1 MRVRRGPSRPSRS
14 PPRVSG
20 QRMARAL
27 TRLFRRASRGIQL
40 GLGPI
45 AEACARFDH
54 PERSFR
60 AVHVTGTNGKG
71 SVCSMVQ
78 EVALRSGLRTGMYT
92 SPHLI
97 RFAERIRI
105 GGEPID
111 DELLLGILDQIDERC
126 PELTF
131 FEATTLAAFL
141 AFRASDVELA
151 IIEVGIGGRLDA
163 TNVLEA
169 PLVTAI
175 TRVALD
181 HTEYLGDTLDLIA
194 REKAGIVKPGSPL
207 VLGPLEP
214 EAEAAVREVA
224 RERGASV
231 IRSVAEMTARA
242 GDTEARAEEADSAP
256 SYQVDNR
263 RVATLVARELQA
275 SFPVITDALVREG
288 ISRARWPGRLEHID
302 ARGVHWLLDA
312 AHNPDGALA
321 LARSLTAP
329 AAALVF
335 GTLADKKWPQMIE
348 TLAPLVPDRDHRFYA
363 PPSSG
368 IASRP
373 AASPQLLADC
383 YGGHATATVAEA
395 LERAASVAS
404 GGTVLVCGS
413 IFLLGE
419 ARALLLG
426 LPRDQPLAL

>member
-1 MRVRRGPSRPSRS
+1 
-14 PPRVSG
+14 
-20 QRMARAL
+20 MARAL
-27 TRLFRRASRGIQL
+27 ARLYARASRGIQL

-45 AEACARFDH
+45 AKACARFDH
-54 PERSFR
+54 PERAFR

-71 SVCSMVQ
+71 SVCAMVQ
-78 EVALRSGLRTGMYT
+78 EVSLRAGVKTGMYT
-92 SPHLI
+92 SPHLV

-105 GGEPID
+105 DGEPID
-111 DELLLGILDQIDERC
+111 DELLLDILEEIDARA

-141 AFRASDVELA
+141 AFRTTGVELG

-163 TNVLEA
+163 TNVLPS

-181 HTEYLGDTLDLIA
+181 HTDYLGDTLELIA
-194 REKAGIVKPGSPL
+194 REKAGIAKPGVPM

-214 EAEAAVREVA
+214 EADAAIVAVAGEV
-224 RERGASV
+224 GAPL
-231 IRSVAEMTARA
+231 IRSVRQ
-242 GDTEARAEEADSAP
+242 SAP
-256 SYQVDNR
+256 DASGTTSYQQENR
-263 RVATLVARELQA
+263 RVATLVARELQSA
-275 SFPVITDALVREG
+275 FPAITDALVEEG
-288 ISRARWPGRLEHID
+288 VAQARWPGRLEEID

-312 AHNPDGALA
+312 AHNPDGAQA
-321 LARSLTAP
+321 LIRSLDRP
-329 AAALVF
+329 IAALVF

-348 TLAPLVPDRDHRFYA
+348 AIAPLVTDAARRFYA

-368 IASRP
+368 IAARP

-383 YGGHATATVAEA
+383 YGGQVTASVAEA
-395 LERAASVAS
+395 LERAAAVVSSVAS

-419 ARALLLG
+419 ARALLLD
-426 LPRDQPLAL
+426 LPRDAPLAL